1 MQMDFTALCQ
11 TCGGQISR
19 LNRRNRREAKYCC
32 PSCYHAAK
40 SGVSAESFWAR
51 VDRTGVCWLWLGAKS
66 PKGYGKIKWNGRDDR
81 AHRVAWELSRSPV
94 PEGMWV
100 LHTCDTPACCNPLH
114 LFLGDNLTNNRDK
127 AAKGRQINGERHKL
141 AKLTEADVIAIRS
154 ALSSR
159 SASRRGLAATFGVSR
174 SLIDHI
180 AAGRTWK
187 HVQPV

>member
-1 MQMDFTALCQ
+1 MQSDFTALCQ
-11 TCGGQISR
+11 ACGDEIGPMNGR
-19 LNRRNRREAKYCC
+19 KRRGAKYCS
-32 PSCYHAAK
+32 PACYYAAK
-40 SGVSAESFWAR
+40 SGVSPESFWSR

-66 PKGYGKIKWNGRDDR
+66 PKGYGKVKWNGRDDR

-114 LFLGDNLTNNRDK
+114 LFLGDNLANNRDK
-127 AAKGRQINGERHKL
+127 AAKGRHISGERHKL
-141 AKLTEADVIAIRS
+141 AKLTEADVITIRA
-154 ALSSR
+154 ALSAR
-159 SASRRGLAATFGVSR
+159 SASRRGLAATYGVSR

-187 HVQPV
+187 HAQPS